1 MTVTGWLDQLSGVLL
16 VALIAMLAYILVKRM
31 AWAMRRHETQGM
43 FTEFVRERDEWREHT
58 LVVRFRVPAGGQVAM
73 RCDVQGPNGEV
84 RTVWEAAELAGGDHT
99 VELDTTD
106 WPAGRHSYRLV
117 TNHQVLE
124 RFVAIPD

>member
-1 MTVTGWLDQLSGVLL
+1 MTATGWLDQLSGVLL

-43 FTEFVRERDEWREHT
+43 YTEFVRERDEWRGRT
-58 LVVRFRVPAGGQVAM
+58 LIVRFRVPAGGQLAM
-73 RCDVQGPNGEV
+73 RCEVEAPDGEV
-84 RTVWEAAELAGGDHT
+84 RTVWETAELPSGDHT
-99 VELDTTD
+99 IELDATD
-106 WPAGRHSYRLV
+106 WSPGRHSYRLV